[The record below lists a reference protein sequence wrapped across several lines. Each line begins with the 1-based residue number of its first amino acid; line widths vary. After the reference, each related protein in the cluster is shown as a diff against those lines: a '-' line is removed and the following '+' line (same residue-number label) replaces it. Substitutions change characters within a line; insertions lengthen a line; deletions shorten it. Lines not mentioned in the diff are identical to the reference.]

1 MDISEKINLIRTNLK
16 LNQKDFA
23 DLLNVTQAAI
33 SRYEKGERKPDF
45 NFLESLIKVLKI
57 NPMWLFLDYFDMY
70 ISQELLVTSKDNI
83 DLLKDL
89 NLLLTQNALNEKLN
103 AILIEE
109 ILSKFQISDEE
120 KSPMYKFFE
129 AIKLEGH
136 IPVRPFLFLYYIFQ
150 FIVQDEKK
158 DSITDYRQYLI
169 DIILSFK
176 TLSWHNNPIFTNKI
190 KDEISARFELEIS
203 KEECQVLVTNA
214 EITLQQLEAKMPASM
229 IKYHRN
235 IKLKSLFPDKFKEN

>member
-1 MDISEKINLIRTNLK
+1 MDISEKINLIRTNIK

-23 DLLNVTQAAI
+23 KLLNVTQAAI

-57 NPMWLFLDYFDMY
+57 NPMWLFLDYSDMY
-70 ISQELLVTSKDNI
+70 ISEELLVTSKENI

-103 AILIEE
+103 AILIDE

-129 AIKLEGH
+129 AVKLEGH

-214 EITLQQLEAKMPASM
+214 ETTLKKLEEKMPASM
-229 IKYHRN
+229 IKAHRKIN
-235 IKLKSLFPDKFKEN
+235 LKSLFPDKFK

>member
-1 MDISEKINLIRTNLK
+1 MYLKEFRERLNLTQKELAEKLDVAQTTI
-16 LNQKDFA
+16 A
-23 DLLNVTQAAI
+23 
-33 SRYEKGERKPDF
+33 RYETNKVKPTTDTIMKYI
-45 NFLESLIKVLKI
+45 EKVDA
-57 NPMWLFLDYFDMY
+57 NPLFLFTGKEPYKISDMP
-70 ISQELLVTSKDNI
+70 
-83 DLLKDL
+83 DL
-89 NLLLTQNALNEKLN
+89 NNESYIVLSDLRKILDKDETQKKLEE
-103 AILIEE
+103 IFIDE
-109 ILSKFQISDEE
+109 ILSKFQISNEE
-120 KSPMYKFFE
+120 KSPMYRFFE
-129 AIKLEGH
+129 AVKLEGH

-158 DSITDYRQYLI
+158 DPIEDYRQYLI

-214 EITLQQLEAKMPASM
+214 EITLQKLEAKMPASM

-235 IKLKSLFPDKFKEN
+235 INLKSLFPDKFK

>member
-1 MDISEKINLIRTNLK
+1 MYLKEFRERLNLTQKELAEKLDVAQTTIARYETNKVKPTTDTIMKYIEKVDANPLFLFTGKEPYKLSDIPGLNNESYIVLSDLRKI
-16 LNQKDFA
+16 LNQDEIQK
-23 DLLNVTQAAI
+23 
-33 SRYEKGERKPDF
+33 K
-45 NFLESLIKVLKI
+45 LEEI
-57 NPMWLFLDYFDMY
+57 F
-70 ISQELLVTSKDNI
+70 I
-83 DLLKDL
+83 D
-89 NLLLTQNALNEKLN
+89 
-103 AILIEE
+103 E

-150 FIVQDEKK
+150 FIVQDENKN
-158 DSITDYRQYLI
+158 SITDYRQYLI
-169 DIILSFK
+169 DIVLSFK

-214 EITLQQLEAKMPASM
+214 ETTLKKLEEKMPASM
-229 IKYHRN
+229 IKAHRKIN
-235 IKLKSLFPDKFKEN
+235 LKSLFPDKFK

>member
-1 MDISEKINLIRTNLK
+1 MYLKEFRERLNLTQKELAEKLDVAQTTI
-16 LNQKDFA
+16 A
-23 DLLNVTQAAI
+23 
-33 SRYEKGERKPDF
+33 RYETNKVKPTTDTIMKYI
-45 NFLESLIKVLKI
+45 EKVDA
-57 NPMWLFLDYFDMY
+57 NPLFLFTGKEPYK
-70 ISQELLVTSKDNI
+70 ISDI
-83 DLLKDL
+83 PDL
-89 NLLLTQNALNEKLN
+89 NNESYIVLSDLRKILDQDETHKKLEE
-103 AILIEE
+103 IFIDE

-129 AIKLEGH
+129 AVKLEGH

-214 EITLQQLEAKMPASM
+214 ETTLKKLEEKMPASM
-229 IKYHRN
+229 IKAHRKIN
-235 IKLKSLFPDKFKEN
+235 LKSLFPDKFK